1 MPLSKKQLIVIAFL
15 AVYVIWGSTYIAIKF
30 VIEELPPFLSCGVRF
45 LASGGL
51 LLSLAL
57 FNNRNLVLPSFRQF
71 VDCTI
76 LGFCLLVMGSA
87 GVMLAEKTVPTGIV
101 SLLVT
106 SVPIYILL
114 LEWLTTRQRPAA
126 TSFIGLVF
134 GIIGM
139 IVLVDPE
146 IVNDGPGLDLIG
158 VAYVLVGAFG
168 SAVGAVYS
176 RKAQLPESQRL
187 SAGLQMLLG
196 GLILIVL
203 AVIFREELPT
213 KPVSPLAIY
222 AMIYL
227 SLFGSVIAFS
237 AYTYLLKHV
246 QASRV
251 ATYAYVNPVV
261 AVFLGWL
268 IAHEPLS
275 ERTLLGAVVLIFAV
289 WMINKG
295 KSSKV
300 IPAATTCD
308 TTQHRDLVRVVSKL

>member
-1 MPLSKKQLIVIAFL
+1 MPLSKKQLIVLAFL

-30 VIEELPPFLSCGVRF
+30 VIEDVPPFLSSGIRF
-45 LASGGL
+45 IFAGGL
-51 LLSLAL
+51 LLALAL
-57 FNNRNLVLPSFRQF
+57 VNNKNLVRPTARQWI
-71 VDCTI
+71 DCSI
-76 LGFCLLVMGSA
+76 LAFCLLVMGSS
-87 GVMLAEKTVPTGIV
+87 GVVLAEKTVPTGIV

-114 LEWLTTRQRPAA
+114 LEWLTTRVRPPV

-134 GIIGM
+134 GVLGM
-139 IVLVDPE
+139 VILVDPQ

-158 VAYVLVGAFG
+158 VSYVLIGAFG
-168 SAVGAVYS
+168 SAIGAVYS
-176 RKAQLPESQRL
+176 RKAALPDSQRM
-187 SAGLQMLLG
+187 SAGLQMLIA
-196 GLILIVL
+196 GLILMVL
-203 AVIFREELPT
+203 SAIFAE
-213 KPVSPLAIY
+213 KPEALKTIGPPAIY

-227 SLFGSVIAFS
+227 AIFGSVVAFS

-275 ERTLLGAVVLIFAV
+275 ERTLLGAIVLIFAV
-289 WMINKG
+289 WLINKG

-300 IPAATTCD
+300 IPTATTCD
-308 TTQHRDLVRVVSKL
+308 VTVQEHVCKK

>member
-1 MPLSKKQLIVIAFL
+1 MPLSKKQLIVLAFL

-30 VIEELPPFLSCGVRF
+30 VIQDLPPFFASGIRF
-45 LASGGL
+45 IFAGGL
-51 LLSLAL
+51 LLSVAMV
-57 FNNRNLVLPSFRQF
+57 NNRNLVRPTKRQWL
-71 VDCTI
+71 DCTI
-76 LGFCLLVMGSA
+76 LGFCLLVMGSS

-114 LEWLTTRQRPAA
+114 LEWFTTRVRPPVA
-126 TSFIGLVF
+126 SFIGLVF
-134 GIIGM
+134 GILGM
-139 IVLVDPE
+139 VVLVDPQ

-158 VAYVLVGAFG
+158 VSYVLIGAFG

-176 RKAQLPESQRL
+176 RKAQLPESQRM
-187 SAGLQMLLG
+187 SAGLQMLAG
-196 GLILIVL
+196 GAILVVL
-203 AVIFREELPT
+203 SVIFREKIPSFESIE
-213 KPVSPLAIY
+213 PVAIY
-222 AMIYL
+222 AMLYL
-227 SLFGSVIAFS
+227 AIFGSVVAFS
-237 AYTYLLKHV
+237 AYTFLLKHV

-289 WMINKG
+289 WLINKG
-295 KSSKV
+295 KSSA
-300 IPAATTCD
+300 IPTATTCD
-308 TTQHRDLVRVVSKL
+308 ITVQDHVCKK